1 MSISCRNLSLLRR
14 QIARRDLTASS
25 STSTSRSTSTFFRRR
40 YNYYDHRANENPL
53 AAALVSSVTELDRR
67 DTTSTRSF
75 SSKPTTTQP
84 SFATTSTRI
93 DDILRIPTWLIPRKG
108 TGFDNFL
115 KRDKQDAD
123 ENEDADSN
131 KEEGG
136 GKGSGSSSSS
146 SNEKETVENEDDNTT
161 TKEKKT
167 DETET
172 MFGSSARAKYTDNN
186 TRNNSE
192 GGNGGNGLP
201 PNFTGA
207 SLVAT
212 LMLVAFTYFML
223 RNDGDDIDGVASAST
238 DFSREITWNDFCN
251 YLLETGQVEKIVV
264 TNNRTMA
271 KVFLKRGSHGLPQH
285 QNRRFRQGGA
295 GAAGRGSA
303 NNQIFDDSTTRIAAD
318 TSSST
323 ADDFGGM
330 QTLGKGISS
339 FSTNQQQH
347 QIVYRF
353 AIGSVDS
360 FEKKLE
366 EAQKAVGID
375 PIDEIPVQYTN
386 ETTTKSEI
394 LSVLPSLV
402 LMGAAF
408 YFMRFAAGSMGGGM
422 GGSGGGGGGMGG
434 MFQVGKSTHKKIKPE
449 DVKINFS
456 DVAGCDEAKKEIV
469 EFVDFLQS
477 PEQFT
482 KLGAKIPKG
491 ALLCGPPGTG
501 KTLLAKAVAG
511 EAGVPFFSIS
521 GSDFIEMFV
530 GVGPSRV
537 RDLFKEARENAPCI
551 IFIDE
556 IDAVGRQ
563 RGRGGAGGND
573 ERENTLNQMLVEM
586 DGFDTKSGVV
596 VLAGTNRV
604 DILDQALTRPGRFD
618 RQITV
623 DRPDIKGRKAIF
635 KVHLKGI
642 TLKDPVDDVAG
653 RLAGLTPGFAG
664 ADIANICNEAA
675 IVAARRKADSV
686 SMDDF
691 EKATDRIIGGLES
704 NKIMSDEER
713 SIVAYHEAGHAIAG
727 WFLEHADPLLKVTII
742 PRTSGALGFAQYLPK
757 EVNLRTQEEIMDIVC
772 MALAGRAAEEIF
784 FGRVTTGASDDLRR
798 VTDLVYSTIQL
809 YGMNPRLGQLAF
821 PKDDNAMFDERQYSE
836 KTAKAMDEEARFIVD
851 EAYQRTLNLLTE
863 RKNEVE
869 SVAKLLLERETIV
882 HDDVHELV
890 GPRPF
895 KGDPQYEEFVRRHRE
910 KENESS
916 GDTNESS
923 STDSSKPEG
932 SISPG
937 LAFQNSK

>member
-1 MSISCRNLSLLRR
+1 MSISMKTVSLLHRE
-14 QIARRDLTASS
+14 LTRGKRSMESLFQPFYCNYRTKSYDSTLGKAATAMHAHINSRTLVSDYSPSPSS
-25 STSTSRSTSTFFRRR
+25 
-40 YNYYDHRANENPL
+40 PL
-53 AAALVSSVTELDRR
+53 ASIQRVSQEDENGWKAL
-67 DTTSTRSF
+67 STRMNDI
-75 SSKPTTTQP
+75 
-84 SFATTSTRI
+84 I
-93 DDILRIPTWLIPRKG
+93 DNPMLLIPRKG

-115 KRDKQDAD
+115 KRNNNDTETEEGEDKNSS
-123 ENEDADSN
+123 E
-131 KEEGG
+131 EEGG
-136 GKGSGSSSSS
+136 KDGEPECSEDATNSS
-146 SNEKETVENEDDNTT
+146 SNKNRDSDDVVNERKDGDA
-161 TKEKKT
+161 
-167 DETET
+167 
-172 MFGSSARAKYTDNN
+172 FGSFRSKYSDNN
-186 TRNNSE
+186 TKNNSE
-192 GGNGGNGLP
+192 GGNGGNDNGVP
-201 PNFTGA
+201 PNFTGNTILLA
-207 SLVAT
+207 LLLVG
-212 LMLVAFTYFML
+212 LSYFMI
-223 RNDGDDIDGVASAST
+223 RNDEDSASPT

-264 TNNRTMA
+264 TNNRTIA

-285 QNRRFRQGGA
+285 QNRQFRYLDQRSHQG
-295 GAAGRGSA
+295 SV
-303 NNQIFDDSTTRIAAD
+303 NTNQMFDDSTTHIQD
-318 TSSST
+318 EYSSGSST
-323 ADDFGGM
+323 ESFDGM
-330 QTLGKGISS
+330 QTLSNGK
-339 FSTNQQQH
+339 TNQH

-366 EAQKAVGID
+366 EAQKAVGVD
-375 PIDEIPVQYTN
+375 PRQEIPVQYTN
-386 ETTTKSEI
+386 ESTTKSEV
-394 LSVLPSLV
+394 LGVLPSLF

-408 YFMRFAAGSMGGGM
+408 YFMRFAAGSMGGM
-422 GGSGGGGGGMGG
+422 GGSGRGGGGIGG

-449 DVKINFS
+449 DVDVNFS
-456 DVAGCDEAKKEIV
+456 SVAGCDEAKKEIV

-482 KLGAKIPKG
+482 RLGAKIPKG

-573 ERENTLNQMLVEM
+573 ERENTLNQLLVEM

-623 DRPDIKGRKAIF
+623 DRPDIKGRKEIF

-642 TLKDPVDDVAG
+642 TLKDPVDDIAG

-727 WFLEHADPLLKVTII
+727 WYLEHADPLLKVTII

-757 EVNLRTQEEIMDIVC
+757 EVSLRTQEEIMDIVC

-784 FGRVTTGASDDLRR
+784 FGGVTTGASDDLRR

-809 YGMNPRLGQLAF
+809 YGMNQRLGQLAF
-821 PKDDNAMFDERQYSE
+821 PKDDNAMFDERPYSE
-836 KTAKAMDEEARFIVD
+836 KTAKAMDEEARTIVD
-851 EAYQRTLNLLTE
+851 GAYERTLELLRE
-863 RKNEVE
+863 RKSEVE
-869 SVAKLLLERETIV
+869 SVAKMLLEKETIV
-882 HDDVHELV
+882 HDDVHNLV

-910 KENESS
+910 RKTDGE
-916 GDTNESS
+916 GDPVEL
-923 STDSSKPEG
+923 TDSSTPEG
-932 SISPG
+932 SLHNG
-937 LAFQNSK
+937 LAFQNYK